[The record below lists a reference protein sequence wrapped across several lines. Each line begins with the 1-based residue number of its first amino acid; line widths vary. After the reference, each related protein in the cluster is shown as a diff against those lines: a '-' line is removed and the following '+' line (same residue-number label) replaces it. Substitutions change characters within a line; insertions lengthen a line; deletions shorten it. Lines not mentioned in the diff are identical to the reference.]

1 MEDFNNLSEMQAD
14 VLKEL
19 ANIGAG
25 NATTALAKLVGKR
38 IEIGI
43 PDIEL
48 VKLNELQDFIGEA
61 ERVMTGILV
70 ELSGDVSGI
79 MMFLLDE
86 EVSEKIINILLS
98 RKSGTQIDFNDLEKS
113 VIMELGNIIIGSYIK
128 SISKMTGLTIAPSVP
143 MFQVDMASALISVPA
158 IQFGKI
164 GDKVL
169 MIQTEFSLNKRDD
182 MVKGYY
188 IFAPEMDSYNK
199 IFDSLGIR

>member
-113 VIMELGNIIIGSYIK
+113 VVMELGNIIIGSYI
-128 SISKMTGLTIAPSVP
+128 
-143 MFQVDMASALISVPA
+143 
-158 IQFGKI
+158 
-164 GDKVL
+164 
-169 MIQTEFSLNKRDD
+169 
-182 MVKGYY
+182 
-188 IFAPEMDSYNK
+188 
-199 IFDSLGIR
+199 

>member
-113 VIMELGNIIIGSYIK
+113 VVMELGNIIIGSYIK

-164 GDKVL
+164 EDKVL

>member
-1 MEDFNNLSEMQAD
+1 
-14 VLKEL
+14 
-19 ANIGAG
+19 
-25 NATTALAKLVGKR
+25 
-38 IEIGI
+38 
-43 PDIEL
+43 
-48 VKLNELQDFIGEA
+48 
-61 ERVMTGILV
+61 
-70 ELSGDVSGI
+70 
-79 MMFLLDE
+79 
-86 EVSEKIINILLS
+86 
-98 RKSGTQIDFNDLEKS
+98 
-113 VIMELGNIIIGSYIK
+113 
-128 SISKMTGLTIAPSVP
+128 MTGLTIAPSVP